1 MTVALKRQKN
11 VPVDVVIALGAGLI
25 ALACYVITL
34 APDVLYGDS
43 AEFQALAYMLG
54 ITHTTGYPV
63 YLLLAKFFGTI
74 FPVGTFAYRVNLL
87 SAIYAA
93 GTVSGVYLLAR
104 SITHS
109 RVGAVLG
116 CLALGIA
123 HSFWSQAV
131 IAEVYTLAT
140 LVLTWSVYCLWRWQ
154 EDPPRKNVWLLVSI
168 LLLGLGVHTV
178 VELVVPAVGIF
189 ILMTLGAKHLPAR
202 LWWRSIGA
210 AAAGGAIGAAVFFLV
225 FFVSDSVI
233 NPPTSFLNVTLVP
246 SHSLWG
252 ASAADLDSF
261 IKRLYH
267 TVVPLQWGGA
277 LFSGD
282 PVFMAKELGSYMGAL
297 IGIDFSVPM
306 LLIGVL
312 GLSVAFIRKPR
323 FAGFMVIG
331 FSSLLFYIINYKVNS
346 KFVFYLATYVFLAVL
361 MGVGAGF
368 LLEKLRGLLA
378 KTGSRPALWAGFG
391 LAVLVAGLIFL
402 SPSAGSRWE
411 ALQAGRATFYTNDE
425 YTYPVKNLN
434 EPRAVA
440 EGYLKQFP
448 DDAVLLMDW
457 RTLYTTVY
465 LANVEQNRTGITF
478 REASPYPS
486 PGELPAS
493 LVEDVNAFLSAGRP
507 VFAESTYKNL
517 RQNYQIKPVS
527 GSKWVQLLPR

>member
-1 MTVALKRQKN
+1 MNVARKRQN
-11 VPVDVVIALGAGLI
+11 SVPVDAVIALGMGLV
-25 ALACYVITL
+25 ALACYAITL

-43 AEFQALAYMLG
+43 AEFQALSYMLG

-63 YLLLAKFFGTI
+63 YLLLAKIFGTI

-93 GTVSGVYLLAR
+93 GTVSGVYLLAH

-140 LVLTWSVYCLWRWQ
+140 LALTWSIYCLWRWQ
-154 EDPPRKNVWLLVSI
+154 EDPPHKHAWLFASI

-189 ILMTLGAKHLPAR
+189 ILMTLWARHLPAR
-202 LWWRSIGA
+202 QWWRSIGA
-210 AAAGGAIGAAVFFLV
+210 AAAGGAIGAAIFFLV
-225 FFVSDSVI
+225 FFVSDTII

-246 SHSLWG
+246 SHTLWG

-261 IKRLYH
+261 IERLYH

-277 LFSGD
+277 LFSGE
-282 PVFMAKELGSYMGAL
+282 PAFMEKELGSYLGVLM
-297 IGIDFSVPM
+297 GIDFSLPV
-306 LLIGVL
+306 LLIGGL
-312 GLSVAFIRKPR
+312 GLIVAFIRRPR
-323 FAGFMVIG
+323 LAGFMVIG
-331 FSSLLFYIINYKVNS
+331 FFSLLFYIINYKVTS
-346 KFVFYLATYVFLAVL
+346 KFVFYLATYVFLAAL

-368 LLEKLRGLLA
+368 LLEKLRGILA
-378 KTGSRPALWAGFG
+378 KTGSRPALWLGFA
-391 LAVLVAGLIFL
+391 LAVMVFGLIFL
-402 SPSAGSRWE
+402 APAAGSRWE
-411 ALQAGRATFYTNDE
+411 ALQAGRATFYTNDD

-440 EGYLKQFP
+440 EEYLKRFP

-457 RTLYTTVY
+457 RTLYTTAY

-486 PGELPAS
+486 PGELPNS
-493 LVEDVNAFLSAGRP
+493 LVEEVNGFLSAGRP
-507 VFAESTYKNL
+507 VYAENNYKNL
-517 RQNYQIKPVS
+517 RQNYQVKPVS